1 MDNFAPAFVKN
12 AYYALPRPTRS
23 SKKQPVIFPLETS
36 VNIMSPSLEPHSRSP
51 TIHPAACCL
60 PPFSHHQ
67 PYPASCHSPGEPYAN
82 RTKTCGIR
90 YKIATYTSARLWL
103 AIIFVI
109 LSSLLHLCT
118 GNTGVVRHD
127 PPLPSSPPPLP
138 PTFFHA
144 CLDCAP
150 PSTKTDRTLTLR
162 CTGHSGHPQSD
173 LVAAVAVENVPL
185 D

>member
-127 PPLPSSPPPLP
+127 PPLPSSPPPPPYLLP
-138 PTFFHA
+138 
-144 CLDCAP
+144 CLPRLCP
-150 PSTKTDRTLTLR
+150 PLHKNRQNTDF
-162 CTGHSGHPQSD
+162 
-173 LVAAVAVENVPL
+173 AVYRSQRASSE
-185 D
+185 